1 MSRWLD
7 DEGSHGQARR
17 LARLLVF
24 AHNAAAPSHAAA
36 RAWWEDL
43 ITREQ
48 PVGLP
53 WAVISGFVRLVTHP
67 AVLAEPLHPIAALDR
82 VETWFAQP
90 CVQPLDP
97 GPRHL
102 SILRTLFAATNVA
115 GRLTTDSHLAAL
127 AIEHQCELHSNDN
140 DFERF
145 PGLRWCNPL
154 RAS

>member
-1 MSRWLD
+1 MILPD
-7 DEGSHGQARR
+7 IN
-17 LARLLVF
+17 LLVF
-24 AHNAAAPSHAAA
+24 AHNAAAPLHAAA
-36 RAWWEDL
+36 REWWEDL
-43 ITREQ
+43 LTREQ

-53 WAVISGFVRLVTHP
+53 WAVTFGFVRLVTHP
-67 AVLAEPLHPIAALDR
+67 SVLVEPLEPSAALDR
-82 VETWFAQP
+82 VETWFGQP

-102 SILRTLFAATNVA
+102 SIVRQLLDATRVA

-145 PGLRWCNPL
+145 PGLRWRNPL
-154 RAS
+154 AP